1 MSVYE
6 SIEQEYLFGLKHM
19 TPANESQACQNL
31 LEGILSKYRGSP
43 LSRAK
48 EINILLYF
56 NSIGS
61 LNGLAEWAE
70 AADDKNIRRV
80 T

>member
-6 SIEQEYLFGLKHM
+6 SIEQEYLFGLTHI
-19 TPANESQACQNL
+19 TASSESQDCQNL
-31 LEGILSKYRGSP
+31 LEGILTKYRGNP
-43 LSRAK
+43 LNQDK
-48 EINILLYF
+48 EINIRLYF